1 MNFGDITFLILTIL
15 LTLSIIGFVVFYIL
29 YTKKQNELEQQ
40 TRQNNL
46 NLLKQQNELELNA
59 QKISLFDKRY
69 DIYLILS
76 KIITSSNILLGDD
89 IFENISIYLAN
100 KYQAFRNLI
109 LDNTYDGLPHEINK
123 LDKLVYQKFNDK
135 QEVEQELI
143 DSLKAQVLIFTNKTI
158 SSELEKLKSSKF
170 LFSDLVS
177 NHIINLANAY
187 ETFLLKCVN
196 YQIDFSDEKT
206 LKANEKN
213 FLAVINV
220 VSNSNFLQVIENT
233 LIV

>member
-123 LDKLVYQKFNDK
+123 LDKLVYQK
-135 QEVEQELI
+135 I
-143 DSLKAQVLIFTNKTI
+143 
-158 SSELEKLKSSKF
+158 
-170 LFSDLVS
+170 
-177 NHIINLANAY
+177 
-187 ETFLLKCVN
+187 
-196 YQIDFSDEKT
+196 
-206 LKANEKN
+206 
-213 FLAVINV
+213 
-220 VSNSNFLQVIENT
+220 
-233 LIV
+233 